1 MSKLFGFRSYL
12 AKRNRIGESCG
23 GRKTNEMRKRDCS
36 FASSEASVQ
45 AAEGGGEGRH
55 THSMEDKVAV
65 TELQTAERHGH
76 PALDVCGEKD
86 ERAVL
91 DDHLEIGVEELEDK
105 IQIRLGREHIQ
116 ELERERVSD
125 TECREVAESL
135 RARRHALR

>member
-1 MSKLFGFRSYL
+1 
-12 AKRNRIGESCG
+12 
-23 GRKTNEMRKRDCS
+23 
-36 FASSEASVQ
+36 
-45 AAEGGGEGRH
+45 
-55 THSMEDKVAV
+55 MEDKVAV

-105 IQIRLGREHIQ
+105 VQIRLGREHVQ

-135 RARRHALR
+135 RARRHAPR